1 MHPSTL
7 VFFPPVFTLG
17 FLGLSLRPVEIA
29 PSQLLLWTGSMESCH
44 VQGMTAMGV
53 SLPRHFFKVKY
64 FWKAVGLLVN
74 MYSCIHCS
82 WSTVISKIF
91 CAWTVKRGILWECR
105 MWRRVFQSFLG
116 AFWCRSCAAWYKTGH
131 VRCPWVWGTAY
142 SRAVVELVPYLAL
155 LQVEE
160 ANLKIGSN
168 KLLVCSKPGGPIT
181 GFCSQTER
189 QSPVTLVFVLTVSQS
204 PSNY

>member
-1 MHPSTL
+1 MSL
-7 VFFPPVFTLG
+7 VIVSSWNIQSFLGSEGFNRVLHFTVFTLG

-53 SLPRHFFKVKY
+53 SLPRHFFKVRY

-74 MYSCIHCS
+74 MYSCIHCY

-116 AFWCRSCAAWYKTGH
+116 TFWCRSCAAWYKTGH
-131 VRCPWVWGTAY
+131 SRCPWDC
-142 SRAVVELVPYLAL
+142 
-155 LQVEE
+155 LQQGCCG
-160 ANLKIGSN
+160 AGPLPRS
-168 KLLVCSKPGGPIT
+168 SAGGR
-181 GFCSQTER
+181 S
-189 QSPVTLVFVLTVSQS
+189 
-204 PSNY
+204 